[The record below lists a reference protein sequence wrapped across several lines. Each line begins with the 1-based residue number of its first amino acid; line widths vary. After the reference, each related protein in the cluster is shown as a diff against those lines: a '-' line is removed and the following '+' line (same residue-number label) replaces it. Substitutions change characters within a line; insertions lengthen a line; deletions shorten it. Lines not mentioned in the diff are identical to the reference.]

1 MVAKILCVE
10 AEPMVA
16 KQMRETLQAAYDIV
30 EAIDG
35 QDAWVR
41 IGEKKPDV
49 VVTAANVP
57 RLNGWDL
64 IRRMHMDMDE
74 ETRKIPS
81 IIIVDKKGF
90 SARMIAGMMG
100 ISAIL
105 QKPLDSKQLRQAVDA
120 ALRSKGPQ

>member
-1 MVAKILCVE
+1 MAARILCVE
-10 AEPMVA
+10 AEPLVA
-16 KQMRETLQAAYDIV
+16 KQMRETLRAAYDII

-41 IGEKKPDV
+41 IGERKPDL
-49 VVTAANVP
+49 VVTAANLP

-64 IRRMHMDMDE
+64 IRRMHMDE

-81 IIIVDKKGF
+81 IILVDKKGF

-105 QKPLDSKQLRQAVDA
+105 QKPLDPKQLRQTVEA
-120 ALRSKGPQ
+120 ALQSKGPQ